1 MSTALMVQMLA
12 GKSCGYLR
20 KGVGIFLGAGL
31 LFLSHRCVIDV
42 SLCRKPFVKKSN
54 LFYQSRQRRPEVDRA
69 EGIYIWANTG
79 DRYIDGSSGA
89 MVSNIG
95 HSNRNVLAAMKRQM
109 DSATFAYRLH
119 FENAA
124 AEDLASA
131 IADRMPDGLN
141 RVFFVS
147 GGSEAVESCVKF
159 ARQWAVAAGQAS
171 RWKVISRFPSYH
183 GSTLG
188 ALAIT
193 GYGPLTDAFTP
204 LLTEMPKIPAP
215 TCYLDCDNL
224 SDHDRGLKYAEILRD
239 EIIAQGPESVLAFA
253 MEPVGGA
260 STGALVAPD
269 SYYTRVREICDE
281 FGVLLIM
288 DEVMSGVGRTG
299 AFLASDHWGV
309 RPDLVALS
317 KGFGAG
323 YAPLGAMIADDGMVD
338 TVLDAGGF
346 AHGHTYA
353 GNPLACAAGLAV
365 LQEIDRLDLMANA
378 AAMGE
383 VLMQGLT
390 DLMARYA
397 FIGDVRGKGLLTAFE
412 MVTDRE
418 TMAPLPKSMNA
429 YERFVDICYDN
440 NLITYSRRT
449 RGGIEGDHFLICPP
463 MIVTE
468 EQIGEILGILD
479 TSLAAFAAKVGLAH

>member
-1 MSTALMVQMLA
+1 MKT
-12 GKSCGYLR
+12 
-20 KGVGIFLGAGL
+20 
-31 LFLSHRCVIDV
+31 
-42 SLCRKPFVKKSN
+42 SN
-54 LFYQSRQRRPEVDRA
+54 LFYQSRARRPEIDRA
-69 EGIYIWANTG
+69 EGVYIWGKNG
-79 DRYIDGSSGA
+79 QRYIDGSSGA

-95 HSNRNVLAAMKRQM
+95 HSNPNVLAVMKAQM

-119 FENAA
+119 FENAP
-124 AEDLASA
+124 AESLATE
-131 IADRMPDGLN
+131 IADRMPQGLN

-147 GGSEAVESCVKF
+147 GGSEAMESCIKF
-159 ARQWAVAAGQAS
+159 ARQWAVAAGHAG

-193 GYGPLTDAFTP
+193 GYGPLTDAFGP
-204 LLTEMPKIPAP
+204 MYKDMPKIPAP
-215 TCYLDCDNL
+215 TCYLDRDNL
-224 SDHDRGLKYAEILRD
+224 SDHDRGLKYAEMLRD
-239 EIIAQGPESVLAFA
+239 EIIAQGPDSVLAFA

-269 SYYTRVREICDE
+269 SYYARVREICDE

-299 AFLASDHWGV
+299 RFLASEHWNI

-323 YAPLGAMIADDGMVD
+323 YVPLGAMIADEAMVE

-365 LQEIDRLDLMANA
+365 MSEIDRLDLMANTRT
-378 AAMGE
+378 MGD
-383 VLMQGLT
+383 VLMSGLR
-390 DLMARYA
+390 DLMARHA

-412 MVTDRE
+412 LVSDRE
-418 TMAPLPKSMNA
+418 TMEPLPSDLRA
-429 YERFVDICYDN
+429 FERFVEICYER
-440 NLITYSRRT
+440 NLITYARRT
-449 RGGIEGDHFLICPP
+449 RGGVTGDHFLVCPP

-468 EQIGEILGILD
+468 AQIGDILSILD
-479 TSLAAFAAKVGLAH
+479 DSLGVLAKECGLEN